1 MNIYIYGNQ
10 SFKKDI
16 HLTLDHAN
24 IKFKLD
30 SNSIIK
36 DIDSLSELKDT
47 IKQNP
52 NDIYLIDDEKI
63 IKKNAL
69 NQKIKFLAPKDGI
82 EQEFLLD
89 NNIADLSV
97 DSLAEIPKYI
107 LKKYEQE
114 KSFDSSI
121 QDSIIDIV
129 DEAYEN
135 DDKIEDLEL
144 DSELADLLAKDDFSD
159 EKFNLEE
166 KITDENS
173 EMLNQDINL
182 DKIEEL
188 ISDIDISENE
198 ENKENEITNE
208 EFNSI
213 MNFDEDFGL
222 NNSSF
227 DYDDKNITEET
238 ESLDDN
244 KEIENL
250 DDLDFKDLEEFD
262 FDEDINKDLEEFNFD
277 EDMNVEDD
285 INDLFDSI
293 DEKVEEPQKGESM
306 SDEFSELDSLSED
319 DILKALDGFET
330 QSLTKVSSPAPK
342 VEQVSEKINVSSSS
356 VDDIAQLISR
366 LLNNK
371 TLEITIKIK
380 D

>member
-1 MNIYIYGNQ
+1 LNIYIYGNQ

-36 DIDSLSELKDT
+36 DIDNLSELKDT

-114 KSFDSSI
+114 KSLDSSI

-198 ENKENEITNE
+198 ENEITNE

>member
-36 DIDSLSELKDT
+36 DIDNLSELKDT

-114 KSFDSSI
+114 KSLDSSI

-198 ENKENEITNE
+198 ENEITNE

>member
-114 KSFDSSI
+114 KSLDSSI

-159 EKFNLEE
+159 EEFNLEE

>member
-1 MNIYIYGNQ
+1 LNIYIYGNQ

-114 KSFDSSI
+114 KSLDSSI

-198 ENKENEITNE
+198 ENEITNE

>member
-114 KSFDSSI
+114 KSLDSSI

-159 EKFNLEE
+159 EEFNLEE

-198 ENKENEITNE
+198 ENEITNE

>member
-1 MNIYIYGNQ
+1 MNIYIYVNQ

-36 DIDSLSELKDT
+36 DIDNLSELKDT

-97 DSLAEIPKYI
+97 DSLSEIPKYI

-188 ISDIDISENE
+188 ISDIDISENQ
-198 ENKENEITNE
+198 ENEITNE

>member
-36 DIDSLSELKDT
+36 DIDNLSELKDT

-114 KSFDSSI
+114 KSLDSSI

-198 ENKENEITNE
+198 ENEITNE

-293 DEKVEEPQKGESM
+293 DEKVEESQKGESM

>member
-36 DIDSLSELKDT
+36 DIDNLSELKDT

-114 KSFDSSI
+114 KSLDSSI

-159 EKFNLEE
+159 EEFNLEE

-188 ISDIDISENE
+188 ISDINISENQ
-198 ENKENEITNE
+198 ENEITNE